1 MGAFYLY
8 ESFLVDPAVEKVL
21 LTANFLTK
29 TYLSSLVNPNNF
41 LSLEALLGP
50 NLLGFGLSVKLGIS
64 AAPFLTMTTDK
75 TLISG
80 PTMQPLT
87 VFLFLSPSVLGL

>member
-1 MGAFYLY
+1 
-8 ESFLVDPAVEKVL
+8 
-21 LTANFLTK
+21 
-29 TYLSSLVNPNNF
+29 
-41 LSLEALLGP
+41 LEALLGP